1 MDYKYIDKT
10 RYIIL
15 PGKFILTLLI
25 LLLLFLLFTIRYG
38 YQDSPENMRKKAY
51 LLTKTP
57 IPSGYKITYV
67 TNIPLME
74 ILVIDNLKTQQ
85 RIVFKRAYFRKG
97 KKPEAFRSKYFHLR
111 KQIKLKPRTFT
122 AINNPWIDK
131 TYKIKQ
137 HPAVDVHFLH
147 KGKKMEG
154 SLMCCDCPRS
164 NLTFYIESSAPQ
176 DTYSSRE
183 VLDFVTQIITSN

>member
-1 MDYKYIDKT
+1 MNYKYIDKM

-15 PGKFILTLLI
+15 PGKLILTLLI
-25 LLLLFLLFTIRYG
+25 LILLFLLFAIRCG

-51 LLTKTP
+51 SLTKAS

-67 TNIPLME
+67 TNIPLMK
-74 ILVIDNLKTQQ
+74 ILVLDNPKTQQ

-97 KKPEAFRSKYFHLR
+97 RKAEAFRSKYFHLR

-131 TYKIKQ
+131 TYQIKQ
-137 HPAVDVHFLH
+137 HPAVDIHFLH
-147 KGKKMEG
+147 KDKKMKG
-154 SLMCCDCPRS
+154 SLMCYYCPQS
-164 NLTFYIESSAPQ
+164 NLFFYIESSAPQ

-183 VLDFVTQIITSN
+183 ILDFVTQIITSN